1 MKIRII
7 LKGGAEFTVKCVKFD
22 MSKNGLGEFVGYNF
36 SGIEEN
42 KPLYLDF
49 SEVAA
54 IVRVLSDE

>member
-1 MKIRII
+1 MKIRIF
-7 LKGGAEFTVKCVKFD
+7 LKGGADFTVKCGEFN
-22 MSKNGLGEFVGYNF
+22 MTKNGLGEFVGYNIK
-36 SGIEEN
+36 GIEEN